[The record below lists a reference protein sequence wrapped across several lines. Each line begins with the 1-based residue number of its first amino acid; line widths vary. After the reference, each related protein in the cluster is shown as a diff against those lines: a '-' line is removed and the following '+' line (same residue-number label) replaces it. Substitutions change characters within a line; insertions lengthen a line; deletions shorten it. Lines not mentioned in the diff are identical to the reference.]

1 MTNYYIDKKG
11 WVEVI
16 TGPMFAGKTEELIR
30 RVKRMEYAKK
40 QYLIFKPAIDN
51 RYSKDEVVSHNKKSM
66 GAISISHGSD
76 IKRYLKKNT
85 QAIVID
91 EVQFF
96 DESLVKYVQEL
107 AGKGLRVIC
116 AGLDTDFR
124 GEPFGIV
131 GPLMAV
137 AEQVTKL
144 TAICSECGT
153 DATRTQRIIDGKPA
167 YYDDPTILVGAN
179 DSYEARCRCCHEV
192 LFRDKK

>member
-30 RVKRMEYAKK
+30 RVKRMEFAKK

>member
-1 MTNYYIDKKG
+1 MKYYADKKG

-40 QYLIFKPAIDN
+40 QYMIFKPAKDT
-51 RYSKDEVVSHNKKSM
+51 RYSKTEVVSHNKKSVK
-66 GAISISHGSD
+66 AINISHGSD
-76 IKRYLKKNT
+76 IKRHLKDTT
-85 QAIVID
+85 QAIIID

-96 DESLVKYVQEL
+96 DESLLKYVQEFAE
-107 AGKGLRVIC
+107 AGYRVIC

-124 GEPFGIV
+124 GEPFGVIA
-131 GPLMAV
+131 PLLAI
-137 AEQVTKL
+137 AENITKL
-144 TAICSECGT
+144 TAICSVCGNE
-153 DATRTQRIIDGKPA
+153 ATKTQRIIDGVA
-167 YYDDPTILVGAN
+167 AFYDDPTILVGAN

>member
-1 MTNYYIDKKG
+1 MMYYTNKKG
-11 WVEVI
+11 WIEVI

-40 QYLIFKPAIDN
+40 HFVVFKPSIDN
-51 RYSKDEVVSHNKKSM
+51 RYSKTSVVSHNQKALE
-66 GAISISHGSD
+66 AISISHGSD
-76 IKRYLKKNT
+76 IKRHLKKET
-85 QAIVID
+85 QAVVLD

-96 DESLVKYVQEL
+96 DETLLKYLEEL
-107 AGKGLRVIC
+107 ADAGYRVIC

-131 GPLMAV
+131 GPLMAI
-137 AEQVTKL
+137 AENVTKL
-144 TAICSECGT
+144 TAICSVCGE
-153 DATRTQRIIDGKPA
+153 DATRTQRIIDGMPA

-192 LFRDKK
+192 WIRGKK